1 MLARSRDISSRRVK
15 TTMIDSVFLR
25 AQFSLNVCKTARS
38 LPCRVQMANLSSS
51 SLNSHFFLNARKTAR
66 RNCAQPPLSRA
77 DGALELQQLELVAL
91 DRHLDDP
98 RRRVDMID
106 EARVEGDDVGRLH
119 LRVGGQGA
127 RDDQRRVGGRFEEL
141 GTEPD
146 RLHRFA
152 VEGHVPVGQHR
163 LLEHVVN
170 DSREI
175 AHGLPEDDA
184 LVHGVVVVE
193 HPVAVELEC
202 TSELRQLDEA
212 RLLHDTI
219 LHANTFLGG
228 SSGGAFLV
236 AELDGLLDKRR
247 DQTDVLH
254 ADETLA
260 LSDAGDR

>member
-1 MLARSRDISSRRVK
+1 MQDCAQSPLPRADGELEQQQLELAV
-15 TTMIDSVFLR
+15 LLER
-25 AQFSLNVCKTARS
+25 AQD
-38 LPCRVQMANLSSS
+38 
-51 SLNSHFFLNARKTAR
+51 
-66 RNCAQPPLSRA
+66 CAQPPLSRA

-175 AHGLPEDDA
+175 AHGLTEDDA

-193 HPVAVELEC
+193 HLVAVELEC
-202 TSELRQLDEA
+202 TSELRQLHEA